1 MGKNVKLTSTRGLIA
16 IILSLS
22 LVYLFVSNTT
32 QHITEYITMYM
43 VIINYLFGNHDNNG
57 DSDK

>member
-1 MGKNVKLTSTRGLIA
+1 MGKNVKLASTRGLIA
-16 IILSLS
+16 VILSVA
-22 LVYLFVSNTT
+22 LVYLFISDTT

-43 VIINYLFGNHDNNG
+43 VIINYLFGNHDNG

>member
-16 IILSLS
+16 VILSIA
-22 LVYLFVSNTT
+22 LVYLFVSDTT

-43 VIINYLFGNHDNNG
+43 VIINYLFGNHDNG